1 MSAEPIK
8 FSGPSTEGGVM
19 DNSMSAPLLDSMHL
33 KPSEMLKKDDSL
45 YGSLID
51 EYLPPCILVNMQN
64 DIVHTSGH
72 VSHFLSMPKGKIS
85 FNLFKMLSPQL
96 SLVMQTALQRARK
109 ENAKVVFHN
118 FNPEDGRENS
128 LLHVTIQ
135 PVSNRNESGL
145 IAIFFEVESE
155 SDLASTDRD
164 FYRKASPR
172 TRELE
177 KELQLLQTKSQ
188 DIIEE
193 LESANE
199 ELLNY
204 NQELQSS
211 NEQLQAANEELL
223 NVNLELQRKN
233 HELTELN
240 NDMDN
245 FLFSTKIGTLFL
257 DTDMRIRRFTP
268 SATKLFHLINVDIGR
283 PIHHITNQLKYQA
296 LFEDI
301 EQVLSTS
308 KTIEREIQSTGN
320 RWYSMRILPYR
331 TMENFIRGTVLTFV
345 DITELK
351 QAGKEL
357 EKLSYAIE
365 QSPSMIMIM
374 NIHGTIE
381 YINPAFTK
389 KTGHEI
395 QDVLFRNVK
404 DYLTEN
410 TASLSQVTEILHA
423 IQNGKEWSG
432 DLKNRRKQGDEWYWE
447 SCSILPIKNKDGEII
462 HYLKMSEDITEHK
475 KTEEL
480 LRKSEMLSAVGEL
493 AAGIAHEIRNPL
505 TALKG
510 FVQLMKAQGG
520 NEKYISI
527 MLSEFTRI
535 EHIINE
541 LLLLSKPKIINFQPQ
556 NLLLILNDVLL
567 LIDTQAIMNQVHIL
581 TELEETLPLVNCVE
595 NQLKQVFINLLK
607 NAIESMPD
615 GGSICVTM
623 KRLGDQSINI
633 QIRDEG
639 CGIPTDK
646 LQRLGEPFFTT
657 KEKGTGLGMMV
668 SFNIIEGHK
677 GKMLITSQENKGTTI
692 SIILPSI

>member
-1 MSAEPIK
+1 MYS
-8 FSGPSTEGGVM
+8 
-19 DNSMSAPLLDSMHL
+19 
-33 KPSEMLKKDDSL
+33 
-45 YGSLID
+45 SLID

-64 DIVHTSGH
+64 DIIHTSGPANNY
-72 VSHFLSMPKGKIS
+72 LSMPKGKIS
-85 FNLFKMLSPQL
+85 FNLFKMLPPQL
-96 SLVMQTALQRARK
+96 SLVMNTALQRARK

-118 FNPEDGRENS
+118 FNPEDGGKGP
-128 LLHVTIQ
+128 LLHITIQ
-135 PVSNRNESGL
+135 PFSMTNESGL
-145 IAIFFEVESE
+145 MAIFMEEGVT
-155 SDLASTDRD
+155 TDPGGMDRGVNHRAGYQIRD
-164 FYRKASPR
+164 
-172 TRELE
+172 LE
-177 KELQLLQTKSQ
+177 KELQLFQTKSQ
-188 DIIEE
+188 AMIEE
-193 LESANE
+193 LETANHSLLSANE
-199 ELLNY
+199 ELLHENK
-204 NQELQSS
+204 ELQSS
-211 NEQLQAANEELL
+211 YEQLHTVNEELL
-223 NVNLELQRKN
+223 NVNIELQRKN
-233 HELTELN
+233 QELTELN

-268 SATKLFHLINVDIGR
+268 SATKLFHLMNVDIGR

-296 LFEDI
+296 LHEDI
-301 EQVLSTS
+301 KKVLSTS
-308 KTIEREIQSTGN
+308 RTIEREIQSTGN

-331 TMENFIRGTVLTFV
+331 TMENYIRGAVLTFV

-365 QSPSMIMIM
+365 QSPSMITIM
-374 NIHGTIE
+374 DIHGNIE
-381 YINPAFTK
+381 YVNPAFTK

-410 TASLSQVTEILHA
+410 TASLSQVNEILNA
-423 IQNGKEWSG
+423 LQSGKEWSG
-432 DLKNRRKQGDEWYWE
+432 DMKNRHKHEGEWYWE
-447 SCSILPIKNKDGEII
+447 SCSILPIKNRDGEII
-462 HYLKMSEDITEHK
+462 HYLKMSEDITDHK

-567 LIDTQAIMNQVHIL
+567 LIDTQAIMNQVHIV

-607 NAIESMPD
+607 NAIESMPG
-615 GGSICVTM
+615 GGSIYVTM
-623 KRLGDQSINI
+623 KRLDDQSISI

-639 CGIPTDK
+639 CGIPMDK

-677 GKMLITSQENKGTTI
+677 GKMFITSEENKGTTI
-692 SIILPSI
+692 SIILPSM